1 MEIAPV
7 TCAKGLLHDLLKGE
21 LFAASTLV
29 SVTCVLASWT
39 FQRSLR
45 QLVIVAS
52 RSLIQGRE
60 N

>member
-7 TCAKGLLHDLLKGE
+7 TCAKDCTHLLKGE
-21 LFAASTLV
+21 LFMSKVV
-29 SVTCVLASWT
+29 SVTCLLASWT